1 MHLNHWMR
9 GALIALAGTLATA
22 GASQAGYKME
32 IDDTKWISLGAGL
45 RSSFT
50 AQQDGAASGDN
61 WSKDFNLDNA
71 RIYMAGQVH

>member
-1 MHLNHWMR
+1 MKGTLL
-9 GALIALAGTLATA
+9 ALTTILIAAGS
-22 GASQAGYKME
+22 SQAGYKME